1 MSHIGYIL
9 STAFSASGKRLF
21 SGSLEGR
28 INVWDVPTGN
38 LINQWPAH
46 HGPVNDIK
54 VSSNGEWLATSSR
67 DTTVKIWGSESENPI
82 QTFVGHDAGVNA
94 ATFLRDKIASA
105 SHDGSIRVWDIQSGQ
120 QVHRLDGHE
129 DAVLDVAY
137 LWDNLIASVSRDLT
151 VRLWD
156 VSTGTQIKVM
166 LGHRAWVTKVRALT
180 NRKQIITTDEM
191 GRLNLW
197 KPETGELIRGWSNK
211 GHHPIWGFDVSPD
224 NRLAV
229 SHPDLWDLLQPE
241 NSTNLGTGYG
251 TRAIAVS
258 RDSKRVACGDDL
270 SDIYIK
276 NLETRR
282 VEVKCKGG
290 SNLVI
295 SSAISENGQR
305 IATGHAD
312 GKLSVRNLDGSHLQ
326 KTSAHSFMA
335 YALTTSSSGYLIS
348 GGFDGKICRWDF
360 DSLTRTQT
368 YDGGGLVFS
377 VQRPA
382 GSPYLLTTGNSYFNL
397 WDEDSGDL
405 VAKTKVDGNNVHL
418 FATYMPDRN
427 YIATAGDDNVVRLF
441 SVESNQPT
449 AEVKLPVGNT
459 SAICSLDEDRVL
471 VATADGFV
479 FCVNFPNSKVDAK
492 YIPNEDWIRK
502 VIVTDDQHHAYTSCQ
517 DGYTS
522 VIDLTTSETKP
533 ILENYRPISTLALS
547 HGELVMMDAEDN
559 IIYPSCRF
567 TGQ

>member
-9 STAFSASGKRLF
+9 SSAFSASGNRLF
-21 SGSLEGR
+21 SGSLDGG
-28 INVWDVPTGN
+28 INVWDTSTGN
-38 LINQWPAH
+38 LIDQWPAH

-54 VSSNGEWLATSSR
+54 VSSNGEWLVTSSR
-67 DTTVKIWGSESENPI
+67 DTTVKTWASASGNLL
-82 QTFVGHDAGVNA
+82 QTFAGHEAGVNA
-94 ATFLRDKIASA
+94 ATVIGDKIASA
-105 SHDGSIRVWDIQSGQ
+105 SHDSSIRLWDTKSGQ
-120 QVHRLDGHE
+120 QTHRYDGHD

-137 LWDNLIASVSRDLT
+137 LWDNLIASTSRDLT

-156 VSTGTQIKVM
+156 ISTGRQVRVM
-166 LGHRAWVTKVRALT
+166 QGHRAWVTKVRALAE
-180 NRKQIITTDEM
+180 RKQIITTDEM
-191 GRLNLW
+191 GCLKLW
-197 KPETGELIRGWSNK
+197 QPETGELVRSWSNEGK
-211 GHHPIWGFDVSPD
+211 QPIWGFDVSPD
-224 NRLAV
+224 NRLAI
-229 SHPDLWDLLQPE
+229 SSPDLWDLLQPE
-241 NSTNLGTGYG
+241 SSSSLGTGYS

-276 NLETRR
+276 NLATRR
-282 VEVKCKGG
+282 VDAKCSGR

-312 GKLSVRNLDGSHLQ
+312 GRLSVRGLDGSGL
-326 KTSAHSFMA
+326 KETSAHSFMT

-368 YDGGGLVFS
+368 YDSGGLVFS

-397 WDEDSGDL
+397 WDEDSGNL
-405 VAKTKVDGNNVHL
+405 VGKTKVEGNNVHL
-418 FATYMPDRN
+418 FATYMLDRN

-441 SVESNQPT
+441 TVESKQPA

-479 FCVNFPNSKVDAK
+479 FCINFLNSKVEAK

-502 VIVTDDQHHAYTSCQ
+502 VIVTDDRHHAYTSCQ
-517 DGYTS
+517 DGYAS
-522 VIDLTTSETKP
+522 MIDLTTSESRP
-533 ILENYRPISTLALS
+533 ILKNYRPVSTLALNR
-547 HGELVMMDAEDN
+547 GTLVMMDAENN
-559 IIYPSCRF
+559 II
-567 TGQ
+567 